1 MNTFLDIEKKILQEK
16 NLQKK
21 PIINYIDSSSHLLH
35 KKIENKYEL
44 HQACYHNRLYDVKKI
59 LLRKNIDINLQNELG
74 QTPLNIA
81 AKLGHMHIVE
91 YLLKKNCLIDL
102 CDYEENTPLHNACFM
117 GHYHT
122 VKILLKF
129 KASTQLENNLGLLP
143 LNYAVMVRGDNY
155 DKIVQLLLNE

>member
-1 MNTFLDIEKKILQEK
+1 MNTFLDIEKKFLQEK
-16 NLQKK
+16 NLQEK
-21 PIINYIDSSSHLLH
+21 PIINYLDSSFDLLH

-44 HQACYHNRLYDVKKI
+44 HQACYHNRLYDVKRI
-59 LLRKNIDINLQNELG
+59 LSRRNIDINLQNELG

-81 AKLGHMHIVE
+81 AKLGHMHVVE

-102 CDYEENTPLHNACFM
+102 CDNDENTPLHNACFM

-155 DKIVQLLLNE
+155 DKIVKLLLDE

>member
-1 MNTFLDIEKKILQEK
+1 M
-16 NLQKK
+16 
-21 PIINYIDSSSHLLH
+21 
-35 KKIENKYEL
+35 
-44 HQACYHNRLYDVKKI
+44 
-59 LLRKNIDINLQNELG
+59 QNELG

-81 AKLGHMHIVE
+81 AKLGNMHVVE

-102 CDYEENTPLHNACFM
+102 CDNEENTPLHNACFM

-143 LNYAVMVRGDNY
+143 LNYALMVRGDNY
-155 DKIVQLLLNE
+155 DKIVKLLLNE